1 MSQELQKRIFSS
13 IVLIPIA
20 IFFIFQ
26 GSVFF
31 SFFLSIIF
39 LACTYE
45 WIKMNKKNI
54 IKIIGIIYL
63 FVAFYFAYLLRE
75 KFSIGIFIL
84 ILIICIFSD
93 LGGYVFGKIFRGP
106 KLIKISPKK
115 TYAGAVGSFIL
126 SLISAIIY
134 TTSTQI
140 GVAAYINLS
149 IWTDNNLVLDNMFF
163 LFILFISFINQTG
176 DLIVSYFKRK
186 ARVKNT
192 GSLLPGHGGF
202 LDRIDGIIFA
212 IPISYIMLT
221 YLK

>member
-1 MSQELQKRIFSS
+1 MNQELQKRIFSS

-93 LGGYVFGKIFRGP
+93 LGGYVFGKTFRGP

-163 LFILFISFINQTG
+163 LFILFISFINQAG